1 VYTIH
6 RAAELTG
13 VGEATLRAWE
23 RRYGVLTPA
32 RSPGRYRLYDEASL
46 DTIRAMRSLIES
58 GWAAGQAA
66 AEVKRGWRPGPD
78 VARAT
83 RRGRTEGARMA
94 EAVLREPQDRAAGT
108 PLGIRPASADQP
120 AALDA
125 GALAP
130 PDDDARFGG
139 LRKAAADLDAR
150 ALSAILDD
158 RFNRWPFEAVVD
170 DWLMPALVAIGDDWA
185 TGRLSVAGEHFA
197 ANAVQRRLAT
207 AYEAAYRVT
216 SGPRLIAGLPPGAAH
231 DLGIFAFTVAA
242 RRAGLATTY
251 LGANVPVDDWV
262 VAVGGDPSAFVAL
275 AAPRRQDLKG
285 LGSVVRALVAEYPG
299 VRIGV
304 GGRYQHLA
312 PAPAEPLG
320 HRIGPVADRLAQEL
334 ARLAP
339 V

>member
-1 VYTIH
+1 MYTIH

-23 RRYGVLTPA
+23 RRYGVLAPA
-32 RSPGRYRLYDEASL
+32 RTPGRYRLYDEASL
-46 DTIRAMRSLIES
+46 DTIRAMHSLIES
-58 GWAAGQAA
+58 GWAARQAA
-66 AEVKRGWRPGPD
+66 AEVKRGWRPAD
-78 VARAT
+78 VARIA
-83 RRGRTEGARMA
+83 RGRRTAAAPGL
-94 EAVLREPQDRAAGT
+94 EAPHLEPENRSAAA
-108 PLGIRPASADQP
+108 PLGVRPASADRP

-125 GALAP
+125 GALGP
-130 PDDDARFGG
+130 PDEDARLGG
-139 LRKAAADLDAR
+139 LRKAAADLDTQ

-158 RFNRWPFEAVVD
+158 RFNRGPFEAVVD
-170 DWLMPALVAIGDDWA
+170 DWLMPALVAIGEDWA

-197 ANAVQRRLAT
+197 ANAVQRRLAA

-216 SGPRLIAGLPPGAAH
+216 SGPRLVAGLPPGAAH

-262 VAVGGDPSAFVAL
+262 VAVKRDPSAFVAL
-275 AAPRRQDLKG
+275 AVPRRQDLKG
-285 LGSVVRALVAEYPG
+285 LASVVRALVAEYPA

-320 HRIGPVADRLAQEL
+320 HRIGPAADRLAQEL